1 MFCEY
6 CKTEFKTISALNNH
20 KLKAKYC
27 LIIQG
32 KIESDP
38 HKDIYICHICE
49 KVLSSK
55 KYLEIHE
62 QKCKGRKKENIFN
75 CEFCDKVLSSKQN
88 LELHIKKCKIIK
100 DKEEFNCEYCKKNLS
115 TKQNLENHKNIC
127 SEKKDKEI
135 QQKDKALKEQE
146 QIIIKIKTQKEDYK
160 EQLEKKDLQIKELQ
174 DKLERIANKAIEKP
188 TTTNNLNTLN
198 IASIID
204 FNNVDKVKDLIENKL
219 NINHVVDGQKGLA
232 NFVKD
237 NLLTDDTGK
246 LLYVCTDPS
255 RHIFKY
261 KDSSGEVKKDVEA
274 KKLTNYILE
283 GGIRTKSSNIGN
295 DWCKDDKGDI
305 NMNRFNI
312 MLEQQ
317 QSIMK
322 LSDDNNNFKKELA
335 SITS

>member
-1 MFCEY
+1 ME
-6 CKTEFKTISALNNH
+6 NQNH
-20 KLKAKYC
+20 KFICMYCNKILSTKSSLNLHIKTAKYC
-27 LIIQG
+27 IKIQEENKV
-32 KIESDP
+32 KIE
-38 HKDIYICHICE
+38 KQMFECE
-49 KVLSSK
+49 DCL
-55 KYLEIHE
+55 
-62 QKCKGRKKENIFN
+62 
-75 CEFCDKVLSSKQN
+75 
-88 LELHIKKCKIIK
+88 
-100 DKEEFNCEYCKKNLS
+100 KNFS
-115 TKQNLENHKNIC
+115 TKQNLNIHYKNCKKLEQKSIIG
-127 SEKKDKEI
+127 EKDK
-135 QQKDKALKEQE
+135 K
-146 QIIIKIKTQKEDYK
+146 IIKLEINLQNVEKQKEDYK

-198 IASIID
+198 IASMID

-305 NMNRFNI
+305 HIDRFNI

-322 LSDDNNNFKKELA
+322 LSDDNNSFKKELA

>member
-1 MFCEY
+1 ME
-6 CKTEFKTISALNNH
+6 NQNH
-20 KLKAKYC
+20 KFICMYCNKILSTKSSLNLHIKTAKYC
-27 LIIQG
+27 IKIQEENKV
-32 KIESDP
+32 KIE
-38 HKDIYICHICE
+38 KQMFECE
-49 KVLSSK
+49 DCL
-55 KYLEIHE
+55 
-62 QKCKGRKKENIFN
+62 
-75 CEFCDKVLSSKQN
+75 
-88 LELHIKKCKIIK
+88 
-100 DKEEFNCEYCKKNLS
+100 KNFS
-115 TKQNLENHKNIC
+115 TKQNLNIHYKNCKKLEQKSIIG
-127 SEKKDKEI
+127 EKDK
-135 QQKDKALKEQE
+135 K
-146 QIIIKIKTQKEDYK
+146 IIKLEINLQNVEKQKQDYK

-174 DKLERIANKAIEKP
+174 DKLERIATKAIEKP

-237 NLLTDDTGK
+237 NLLTDDTAK

-261 KDSSGEVKKDVEA
+261 KDSTGEVKKDVEA

-283 GGIRTKSSNIGN
+283 GGIRTKSSDIGN

-322 LSDDNNNFKKELA
+322 LSDDNNSFKKELA

>member
-237 NLLTDDTGK
+237 NLLTDDAGK

-261 KDSSGEVKKDVEA
+261 KSS
-274 KKLTNYILE
+274 
-283 GGIRTKSSNIGN
+283 
-295 DWCKDDKGDI
+295 
-305 NMNRFNI
+305 
-312 MLEQQ
+312 
-317 QSIMK
+317 
-322 LSDDNNNFKKELA
+322 
-335 SITS
+335 